1 MCDKNIFYIFVSLS
15 QIVKK
20 YMHLTLYWAN
30 RYVWKRNNNIR
41 KSDYKRTK
49 ILLWANICSLYGYA
63 SLVLRQA
70 HDALCIQTNCLL
82 EFVIQDALR
91 RKKEISKFTKACQTC
106 CVQWGHSSSSNNYKK
121 TYRDHLL
128 ILHVLQS
135 TLPVMAIIRVSCECY
150 CCGSYQRCQSNTQFP
165 SLSSS
170 LCLET
175 V

>member
-1 MCDKNIFYIFVSLS
+1 MTYFQASVMCDKNIFYIYVSLS

-91 RKKEISKFTKACQTC
+91 RKKEISKFTKACQTHWTQQQQQQHQEKLTEITYWFYFKVPC
-106 CVQWGHSSSSNNYKK
+106 QWW
-121 TYRDHLL
+121 R
-128 ILHVLQS
+128 
-135 TLPVMAIIRVSCECY
+135 
-150 CCGSYQRCQSNTQFP
+150 
-165 SLSSS
+165 
-170 LCLET
+170 
-175 V
+175 